1 MLNAEVMERY
11 GLTKDWRSVG
21 FYETENHRQIARA
34 VRAGLGSGRLIV
46 ITGPIGIGKT
56 VFLHRLQDAIAS
68 EKKVTVAESLSVD
81 TMRWIAMAVAGMVLG
96 AADLRSSA

>member
-1 MLNAEVMERY
+1 M
-11 GLTKDWRSVG
+11 
-21 FYETENHRQIARA
+21 
-34 VRAGLGSGRLIV
+34 RAGLGSGRLIV